1 MCVINHLYS
10 VPKIRLTIL
19 AEVQQAIPLWQT
31 WPTESSIQ
39 TFSGW
44 EILHWKEGLLLEN
57 VRQPYTWLPSPSKWL
72 SCPAWSI
79 CVQACVHVCM
89 YVLSNRECHC
99 CKTSL
104 QNSFCLGFPAQHSL
118 AQYKQGTFSRACLDN
133 NLEKTMAS
141 ERAWC

>member
-1 MCVINHLYS
+1 MLGS
-10 VPKIRLTIL
+10 LTHGYPVL
-19 AEVQQAIPLWQT
+19 PHGSLV
-31 WPTESSIQ
+31 
-39 TFSGW
+39 
-44 EILHWKEGLLLEN
+44 LLGAY
-57 VRQPYTWLPSPSKWL
+57 VCRHVCMY
-72 SCPAWSI
+72 
-79 CVQACVHVCM
+79 VCM

-104 QNSFCLGFPAQHSL
+104 QNSFCLDFPAQHSL